1 MNVQFGQKII
11 LIKVH
16 PPDISA
22 EMEKKGKTLQYHKLQ
37 TDIKQEKNFNKTH
50 NIKKV
55 LLNYRL
61 IVLCNNKV
69 GFGFKIIHFK
79 RIFHFIHFLF

>member
-16 PPDISA
+16 TPDISA

-50 NIKKV
+50 NIKKS
-55 LLNYRL
+55 L
-61 IVLCNNKV
+61 IK
-69 GFGFKIIHFK
+69 GFGSGKI
-79 RIFHFIHFLF
+79 